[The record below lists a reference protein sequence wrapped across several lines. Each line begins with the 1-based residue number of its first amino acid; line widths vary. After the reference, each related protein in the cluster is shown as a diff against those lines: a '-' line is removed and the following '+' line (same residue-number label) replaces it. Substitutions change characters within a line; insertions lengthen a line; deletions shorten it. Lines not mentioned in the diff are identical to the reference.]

1 MRSGLPVDE
10 ALVVRGEFTVPDGRR
25 GALRLLALP
34 EPPTAIVAGNDNQ
47 AFGVLQALGERGLR
61 APGDLSVVGFD
72 DVIAAW
78 AAPPLTTIRQP
89 LAAMTAAGFRM
100 LRMGGEGTAA

>member
-34 EPPTAIVAGNDNQ
+34 EPPTAIVAGK
-47 AFGVLQALGERGLR
+47 R
-61 APGDLSVVGFD
+61 
-72 DVIAAW
+72 
-78 AAPPLTTIRQP
+78 
-89 LAAMTAAGFRM
+89 
-100 LRMGGEGTAA
+100 